1 MNETNTLVRVRLS
14 DIDWWH
20 HVELIVLGLG
30 LFIRAMAASI
40 VWGLVHNKSGA
51 TLSFR
56 LLEDPIQANDWS
68 WLDGFQ
74 TAFLGVAIMWFC
86 GGMYPM
92 RDLPLLIAFLGMNA
106 AVPVVDGVRVAGGE
120 LL

>member
-1 MNETNTLVRVRLS
+1 VRVRVS

-20 HVELIVLGLG
+20 HLELIVLGLG
-30 LFIRAMAASI
+30 LFIRAMAASV

-56 LLEDPIQANDWS
+56 LLQHPIQADDWS
-68 WLDGFQ
+68 WLDSVQ
-74 TAFLGVAIMWFC
+74 TAILGVAIMWFC

-92 RDLPLLIAFLGMNA
+92 RDLPILIAFLAVNA
-106 AVPVVDGVRVAGGE
+106 AVPVVDVVRLVGSE